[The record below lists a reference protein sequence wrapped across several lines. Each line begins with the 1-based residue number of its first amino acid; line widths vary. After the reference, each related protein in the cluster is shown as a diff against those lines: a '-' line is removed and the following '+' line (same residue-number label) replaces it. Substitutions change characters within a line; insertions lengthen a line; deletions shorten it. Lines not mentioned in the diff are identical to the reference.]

1 MKYAIILMIIG
12 FALLLATPS
21 VSAYAR
27 INIYV
32 DNIGDSL
39 FLGETNENLSLPM
52 GVNIVNG
59 KINGYSS
66 NLTVKNGE
74 VWTFEYNLPA
84 SELTIVLPE
93 GAVVKDFSGG
103 EVFLQGK
110 QIAIYTKEGLR
121 VSYVIEK
128 QKESSNLNLLF
139 KIIIGLFVILLVVYF
154 FNFRKREKK
163 EDKRDKRKIKI
174 DRVKMLEGMLN
185 EREKLI
191 LSKLKESGKT
201 KNSYLRKACDI
212 PKASFSRHIRELE
225 RKGLVKLSGEGKNKI
240 VELNYKSTE

>member
-1 MKYAIILMIIG
+1 MKYVIILMIIG
-12 FALLLATPS
+12 LLVMPS
-21 VSAYAR
+21 ASAYAR

-59 KINGYSS
+59 KINRYSS

-93 GAVVKDFSGG
+93 GAVVKEFSGG

-110 QIAIYTKEGLR
+110 
-121 VSYVIEK
+121 
-128 QKESSNLNLLF
+128 
-139 KIIIGLFVILLVVYF
+139 
-154 FNFRKREKK
+154 
-163 EDKRDKRKIKI
+163 
-174 DRVKMLEGMLN
+174 
-185 EREKLI
+185 
-191 LSKLKESGKT
+191 
-201 KNSYLRKACDI
+201 
-212 PKASFSRHIRELE
+212 
-225 RKGLVKLSGEGKNKI
+225 
-240 VELNYKSTE
+240 

>member
-1 MKYAIILMIIG
+1 MKQIIILMIIG
-12 FALLLATPS
+12 LLAMPS

-52 GVNIVNG
+52 GIVIANG

-66 NLTVKNGE
+66 NLTVKNGD

-93 GAVVKDFSGG
+93 GAVVKEFSGG

-121 VSYVIEK
+121 VSYAIEK
-128 QKESSNLNLLF
+128 QKDSGNLNLLF

-163 EDKRDKRKIKI
+163 ENKRDKKKVKI

-191 LSKLKESGKT
+191 LSKLRESGKT
-201 KNSYLRKACDI
+201 KNSYLRNACDI
-212 PKASFSRHIRELE
+212 PKASFSRHIQELE
-225 RKGLVKLSGEGKNKI
+225 RKGLVKLSGEGKNRF
-240 VELNYKSTE
+240 VELVK

>member
-1 MKYAIILMIIG
+1 MKQIIVLMIIG
-12 FALLLATPS
+12 LLAMPS

-32 DNIGDSL
+32 DDIGDSL

-52 GVNIVNG
+52 GVSI
-59 KINGYSS
+59 S
-66 NLTVKNGE
+66 NGE

-93 GAVVKDFSGG
+93 GAVVKEFSRG

-128 QKESSNLNLLF
+128 QKDSGNLNLLF
-139 KIIIGLFVILLVVYF
+139 EIIIGLFVILLVVYF

-163 EDKRDKRKIKI
+163 ESKRDKTKVKI
-174 DRVKMLEGMLN
+174 DRVKMLEGVLN

-212 PKASFSRHIRELE
+212 PKASFSRHIQELE
-225 RKGLVKLSGEGKNKI
+225 RKGLVKLSGEGKNRF
-240 VELNYKSTE
+240 

>member
-1 MKYAIILMIIG
+1 M
-12 FALLLATPS
+12 
-21 VSAYAR
+21 
-27 INIYV
+27 
-32 DNIGDSL
+32 
-39 FLGETNENLSLPM
+39 
-52 GVNIVNG
+52 
-59 KINGYSS
+59 
-66 NLTVKNGE
+66 
-74 VWTFEYNLPA
+74 
-84 SELTIVLPE
+84 
-93 GAVVKDFSGG
+93 
-103 EVFLQGK
+103 
-110 QIAIYTKEGLR
+110 R

-128 QKESSNLNLLF
+128 QKDSSNLNLLF
-139 KIIIGLFVILLVVYF
+139 EIIIGLFVILFVVYF

-163 EDKRDKRKIKI
+163 DNKGDKKKVKM

>member
-1 MKYAIILMIIG
+1 MKQIIVLMIIG
-12 FALLLATPS
+12 LLAMPS

-32 DNIGDSL
+32 DDIGDSL

-52 GVNIVNG
+52 GVSI
-59 KINGYSS
+59 S
-66 NLTVKNGE
+66 NGE

-93 GAVVKDFSGG
+93 GAVVKEFSGG

-128 QKESSNLNLLF
+128 QKDSGNLNLLF
-139 KIIIGLFVILLVVYF
+139 EIIIGLFVILLVVYF

-163 EDKRDKRKIKI
+163 ENKRKIKI
-174 DRVKMLEGMLN
+174 DRVKMLEGVLN

-201 KNSYLRKACDI
+201 KNSYLRKTCDI
-212 PKASFSRHIRELE
+212 PKASFSRHIQELE
-225 RKGLVKLSGEGKNKI
+225 KKGLVKLSGEGKNRF
-240 VELNYKSTE
+240 VELNYKSTK

>member
-1 MKYAIILMIIG
+1 MRYVMILIIIG

-21 VSAYAR
+21 GSAYAR

-52 GVNIVNG
+52 GVSISNG

-74 VWTFEYNLPA
+74 VWTFEYNLPV

-93 GAVVKDFSGG
+93 GAVVKEFSGG

-121 VSYVIEK
+121 VGYVIEK

-163 EDKRDKRKIKI
+163 DWA
-174 DRVKMLEGMLN
+174 VCT
-185 EREKLI
+185 
-191 LSKLKESGKT
+191 SS
-201 KNSYLRKACDI
+201 A
-212 PKASFSRHIRELE
+212 F
-225 RKGLVKLSGEGKNKI
+225 
-240 VELNYKSTE
+240 